1 MLRSRSRKRSK
12 SPVKIF
18 AAPVVAFREIHQLPS
33 NAGRPREASE
43 LAQPAG
49 HFPMMVAVGKLGALF
64 ARRYQAKPAY
74 QPRLRSNCAGRRT

>member
-1 MLRSRSRKRSK
+1 MPGDRVERASSRS
-12 SPVKIF
+12 
-18 AAPVVAFREIHQLPS
+18 
-33 NAGRPREASE
+33 
-43 LAQPAG
+43 PAG